1 MIFPIVIFASAL
13 TVFSTLSLA
22 VPLTDVKDDLNRYM
36 IDAMASPCSSIEGCW
51 DLLPMEELGET
62 MREDLPKYAL

>member
-36 IDAMASPCSSIEGCW
+36 IDAMASPCSSIGGCW

-62 MREDLPKYAL
+62 MREDLPKYVL